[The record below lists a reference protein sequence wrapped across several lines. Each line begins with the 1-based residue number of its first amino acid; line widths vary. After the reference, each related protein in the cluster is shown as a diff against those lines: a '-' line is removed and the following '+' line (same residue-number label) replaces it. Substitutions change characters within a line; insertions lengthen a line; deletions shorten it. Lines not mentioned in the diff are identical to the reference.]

1 MKRGYV
7 DSEWGQVHY
16 RTAGSSGPSVVILH
30 ESPLSSKIFEP
41 TVELLGASTKVWA
54 FDTPGYGLS
63 DPPHA
68 PPEITDY
75 ARVLLGAVDALGI
88 DKFAVIGS
96 HTGVSIALE
105 MLERSHAERITHTI
119 LTGIPLF
126 TDEQRTALPGA
137 SRPRYRTSERR
148 PTSAVV
154 VGSVP
159 QSLSLRG
166 LGLETE
172 ATEAEPAVS
181 ADLDFVNLL
190 ACHII
195 ENHRRFNW
203 GYRAAFRHDVRPRL
217 RKLLRPTLILNSD
230 LDTLAHL
237 DEEASGIIPNASV
250 MRLRGV
256 GGRPYWLA
264 PERYADA
271 VVSFLLEHDAGQVQ
285 R

>member
-1 MKRGYV
+1 VKRGYV

-41 TVELLGASTKVWA
+41 TVELLGASTRVWA

-88 DKFAVIGS
+88 DKFAVVGS

-105 MLERSHAERITHTI
+105 MLERSHAERITHSI

-126 TDEQRTALPGA
+126 TDEQRTAYLAHHAPDIELRSDGQHLLWSWDRYH
-137 SRPRYRTSERR
+137 SR
-148 PTSAVV
+148 
-154 VGSVP
+154 
-159 QSLSLRG
+159 SLSVVSV
-166 LGLETE
+166 ETE

-203 GYRAAFRHDVRPRL
+203 GYRAAFRHDVRPGL

-237 DEEASGIIPNASV
+237 DEEASEIIPNASV
-250 MRLRGV
+250 VRLRGV

-264 PERYADA
+264 PEQYAGA
-271 VVSFLLEHDAGQVQ
+271 VVSFLLGHDAGQVQ
-285 R
+285 

>member
-7 DSEWGQVHY
+7 VSEWGQVHY
-16 RTAGSSGPSVVILH
+16 RTAGSSGPSIVILH

-41 TVELLGASTKVWA
+41 TVEILGASAKVWA

-63 DPPHA
+63 DPPQA

-88 DKFAVIGS
+88 DSFAVIGS

-105 MLERSHAERITHTI
+105 MLERSGAERITHMI

-126 TDEQRTALPGA
+126 TDQQRAAYLANHAPDIELRSDGHHLLWSWDRYH
-137 SRPRYRTSERR
+137 SRTPVRD
-148 PTSAVV
+148 
-154 VGSVP
+154 SV
-159 QSLSLRG
+159 
-166 LGLETE
+166 ETE
-172 ATEAEPAVS
+172 PAAAEPAVS

-203 GYRAAFRHDVRPRL
+203 GYRAAFRHDVRPGL
-217 RKLLRPTLILNSD
+217 RKLRRPALILNSD

-237 DEEASGIIPNASV
+237 DEEAFEIIPKASV
-250 MRLRGV
+250 VRLGGV

-264 PERYADA
+264 PERYAGA
-271 VVSFLLEHDAGQVQ
+271 VLSFLLGHDAGQV
-285 R
+285 